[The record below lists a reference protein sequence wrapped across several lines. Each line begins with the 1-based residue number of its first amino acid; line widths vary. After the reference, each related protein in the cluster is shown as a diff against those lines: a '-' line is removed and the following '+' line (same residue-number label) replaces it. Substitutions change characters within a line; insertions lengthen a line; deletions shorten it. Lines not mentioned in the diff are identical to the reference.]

1 MRTSIRTAGAVT
13 LAAALLATAC
23 TSTETKTAAGRTA
36 PVDLGNVKL
45 VSYSGCDDML
55 TGLRA
60 ATVKNVG
67 PWGIGGPVVMYAEA
81 RSDTAAKSTAGAPE
95 HSTTNTHEAGVD
107 EPDLVKTD
115 GDRVV
120 TVNRGVLRVVD
131 AATRKV
137 TGTLKLV
144 DAEQV
149 WAPADLLVS
158 GDRALVLFSGGGIIP
173 YGATAKRAASPGPR
187 YVLVDLSGKPK
198 VIGSLTPDG
207 SHVDARMVG
216 STVRIV
222 VRSQPRIEFPDAGPD
237 LSDNERTRRNAEIV
251 AKAPIEAWL
260 PKYELTTADG
270 VTSDRTVDCGQVSHP
285 AEYTGT
291 SMLTMHSLD
300 LSQALAETAP
310 ISVAA
315 DGDTVYGT
323 ASSLYV
329 ASNPRWWW
337 PRPID
342 SMIVDVPATP
352 ASTPATPSPSGSMS
366 PFATPATS
374 GSASPIATPAAA
386 SGLDPAPSLLPEPS
400 APSTVSLTPAPDVT
414 FPDSPTQTITPGV
427 TASSTQSPPSIPPSD
442 PPSSGTVPPTATPEQ
457 PPEETEVH
465 RFDITAAGA
474 PRYVA
479 SGKVPGRL
487 LNQYS
492 LSEYEGH
499 LRVATTSTAAQ
510 DTSTAPPTA
519 APDTSSAV
527 YVLDADTLARTGE
540 VGGLGR
546 GERIYSV
553 RFIGPVGYVVTFKQ
567 VDPLY
572 TLDLRDPAAPRR
584 TGELK
589 ITGYSAYLHPAGD
602 GRLIGVGQEA
612 SEEGRTLGTQVSLFD
627 VSDPANPR
635 RLSQMFQKDSGS
647 EAEWDPHAFLYWAK
661 TGMAVLPLSS
671 WTGTEQ
677 TNGTALVLKIDDSAV
692 TRTGTVVHPRPK
704 PAENDRV
711 SPYDPGIRRSVV
723 IGDSLWTVSDLGLKV
738 SDMKDLADRAWIPFS

>member
-23 TSTETKTAAGRTA
+23 SSTETKTAAGRTA
-36 PVDLGNVKL
+36 PVELGSVKL

-60 ATVKNVG
+60 ATAGSVG
-67 PWGIGGPVVMYAEA
+67 PWGLGGPVIMYAEA
-81 RSDTAAKSTAGAPE
+81 RSLDDSDASARGTTGAPE

-115 GDRVV
+115 GERVIV
-120 TVNRGVLRVVD
+120 VNRGVLRVVD

-137 TGTLKLV
+137 TGTLRLV
-144 DAEQV
+144 DAEQA

-173 YGATAKRAASPGPR
+173 YGVTSEHAASPGPR
-187 YVLVDLSGKPK
+187 YVLVDLSGKPE

-207 SHVDARMVG
+207 THVDARMVG
-216 STVRIV
+216 STVRVV
-222 VRSQPRIEFPDAGPD
+222 VRSRPRIEFPDLGPEA
-237 LSDNERTRRNAEIV
+237 SENERTRRNAEVV

-260 PKYELTTADG
+260 PKYELTTAEG

-291 SMLTMHSLD
+291 SMLTVHSLD
-300 LSQALAETAP
+300 LSRALAETSP

-323 ASSLYV
+323 GSSLYV

-342 SMIVDVPATP
+342 SMIVDDVPATSEPSGFATVTPAPEASPDTAPPLTPNAAPTLTPAPAVTP
-352 ASTPATPSPSGSMS
+352 ASVSNAE
-366 PFATPATS
+366 
-374 GSASPIATPAAA
+374 
-386 SGLDPAPSLLPEPS
+386 PAPSLLPEP
-400 APSTVSLTPAPDVT
+400 APSLLPEPPASPAPDPSTTGTVS
-414 FPDSPTQTITPGV
+414 PNDPASPTVAPPAPGTP
-427 TASSTQSPPSIPPSD
+427 TAE
-442 PPSSGTVPPTATPEQ
+442 ATPEQ

-479 SGKVPGRL
+479 SGKVSGRL

-492 LSEYEGH
+492 LSEHEGH
-499 LRVATTSTAAQ
+499 LRVATTSTSGQ
-510 DTSTAPPTA
+510 DS
-519 APDTSSAV
+519 SSAV
-527 YVLDADTLARTGE
+527 YVLDAGTLATTGE

-572 TLDLRDPAAPRR
+572 TLDLRDPSAPRK

-612 SEEGRTLGTQVSLFD
+612 SEQGRTLGTQVSLFD
-627 VSDPANPR
+627 VSDPAGPR

-661 TGMAVLPLSS
+661 TGMAVLPLNS
-671 WTGTEQ
+671 WTGSEPA
-677 TNGTALVLKIDDSAV
+677 NGTALVLRIDDSKI
-692 TRTGTVVHPRPK
+692 TKTGTISHPVPK
-704 PAENDRV
+704 PVENTRV
-711 SPYDPGIRRSVV
+711 AAYDPGIRRSVV
-723 IGDSLWTVSDLGLKV
+723 IGESLWTVSDLGLKV
-738 SDMKDLADRAWIPFS
+738 SEMKDLADQAWIPFS